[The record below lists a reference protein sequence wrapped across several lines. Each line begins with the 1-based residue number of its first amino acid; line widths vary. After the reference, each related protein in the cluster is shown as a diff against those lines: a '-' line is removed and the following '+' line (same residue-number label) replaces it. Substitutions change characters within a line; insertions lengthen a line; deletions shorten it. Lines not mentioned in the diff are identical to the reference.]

1 MSTNKKWES
10 ENIIDFVDDVQLYNH
25 DGEIETNILIR
36 EEARYLAKNLINKK
50 NLKELSKK
58 MKDSNDEFAN
68 SKDIENLNLNLDTN
82 NYLLSK
88 IQDKLND
95 YKKNSFE
102 NDIFNINDDEQ
113 SSNIS
118 DDSNQNNQQLND
130 IKNTLIQNNLNL
142 EKTFSSFENF
152 MNSALEKM
160 DSILNKKN
168 DQNDMLTFVEE
179 NGSNVND
186 EIDRIK
192 WDECFDN
199 ESDANH
205 DFRFESINTLMDEQ
219 SNFAIKQE
227 ELSRQLETLKDN
239 IQHLN
244 DINELQYGTL
254 SEKHALNIGEIQNE
268 INLLASK
275 FESLNQEIN
284 KIYSIWTEN
293 NSLLNNLEKLL
304 VELNNKND
312 ELLIDREVYIEELH
326 NKTID
331 NEKYINELLIQNED
345 LKNQFSNFSKQ
356 IGNISELKDEILVT
370 VDEKISNNNSLIEG
384 QLQQEFLNLKS
395 EMRDIS
401 IQTVETELSKR
412 NLLHLE
418 NILNQE
424 RIVDS
429 VLSSEIFNLALE
441 SKLNNIL
448 NNNEN
453 INFIK
458 NAFNNFD
465 VYKNQI
471 IDQITESDR
480 IRNIVSI
487 ESNNLINLLKT
498 DVMEKI
504 NDTKEYMYQKNF
516 ALNERIVDLE
526 HKINNISLDE
536 KEIYDMISSSEEIEN
551 IINDKLI
558 FIINEKL
565 NSIQDDISFINRKL
579 EEDLK
584 EYVDNNL
591 KNKVVSEVVNSDKMR
606 HIKNETL
613 QSVYSELLKRDEKIS
628 LHSEEILKN
637 YETLLENN
645 RILENLEKLII
656 KQVEEV
662 DGFRK
667 DKEDSIDLIME
678 KISDQK
684 ANIVDLQNKI
694 QDVITSEQFAN
705 NKSVDG
711 IDDIDKDIYE
721 NIKLMTLNLVKEEIK
736 KLNLIN
742 KEDASKE
749 ELISIDQK
757 DVQESDFFKNRIQ
770 DILSKLNQ
778 SYEPLDIKNDLV
790 NLNIKMD
797 DLKKEDENIN
807 NDEDDD
813 FSWFYEQELKNHKE
827 EKNIAK
833 QIGKKDNEIQYSY
846 ENIDYEELRNS
857 TENDYINHN
866 DFNRRK

>member
-1 MSTNKKWES
+1 MSTNKKWET
-10 ENIIDFVDDVQLYNH
+10 ENIIDFIDDVQFCDHNS
-25 DGEIETNILIR
+25 EIETNVLIR
-36 EEARYLAKNLINKK
+36 EEAQYLAKNLINKK
-50 NLKELSKK
+50 NLKDLSKK
-58 MKDSNDEFAN
+58 MKDSDNELVN

-88 IQDKLND
+88 IEDKLNN
-95 YKKNSFE
+95 YKNFGFE
-102 NDIFNINDDEQ
+102 KDIYDVNDDQE

-118 DDSNQNNQQLND
+118 NDSSQNDDQLND

-152 MNSALEKM
+152 MNNALEKM
-160 DSILNKKN
+160 DSILNKKSS
-168 DQNDMLTFVEE
+168 QNYSEPIFVEE
-179 NGSNVND
+179 HSTKLDGV
-186 EIDRIK
+186 EEIK
-192 WDECFDN
+192 WDECIGEEFETSNNDERL
-199 ESDANH
+199 ESLN
-205 DFRFESINTLMDEQ
+205 SLINEQ
-219 SNFAIKQE
+219 SNFASKQE
-227 ELSRQLETLKDN
+227 ELARQLDVLKDN
-239 IQHLN
+239 IEHLN
-244 DINELQYGTL
+244 NINELQYGTL
-254 SEKHALNIGEIQNE
+254 SEKHSLDIHELQNE
-268 INLLASK
+268 MNLFRNK
-275 FESLNQEIN
+275 FENLNLEIN

-304 VELNNKND
+304 IELNGKND

-345 LKNQFSNFSKQ
+345 LKHQFSNFSKQ
-356 IGNISELKDEILVT
+356 IDNISEFKDSLLDS
-370 VDEKISNNNSLIEG
+370 VDEKISKNNSLIDE
-384 QLQQEFLNLKS
+384 QLKQEFNSLRE
-395 EMRDIS
+395 EMKDIS
-401 IQTVETELSKR
+401 IQTVESELSKR

-418 NILNQE
+418 NILKQE
-424 RIVDS
+424 KIVDT
-429 VLSSEIFNLALE
+429 VLSSEVFNFALE

-448 NNNEN
+448 SNDQNNVLMKN
-453 INFIK
+453 IHNG
-458 NAFNNFD
+458 FD
-465 VYKNQI
+465 LYKNQI

-480 IRNIVSI
+480 IRNIISI
-487 ESNNLINLLKT
+487 EANNLVNLLKT
-498 DVMEKI
+498 DVTEKI

-565 NSIQDDISFINRKL
+565 NTIQDDISFINRKL

-591 KNKVVSEVVNSDKMR
+591 KNRVVSEVVNSDKMR

-628 LHSEEILKN
+628 FHGEEILKN

-645 RILENLEKLII
+645 RILENLEKLVI

-684 ANIVDLQNKI
+684 ANIIDLQNKI
-694 QDVITSEQFAN
+694 QDVISGEHLIG
-705 NKSVDG
+705 NKSIDG
-711 IDDIDKDIYE
+711 VEGIDKDIYE

-742 KEDASKE
+742 KDDASKVE
-749 ELISIDQK
+749 PIFANQNDEP
-757 DVQESDFFKNRIQ
+757 ESDFFKNRIQ

-778 SYEPLDIKNDLV
+778 SYEPLDVKKDLV
-790 NLNIKMD
+790 DLNIKMD
-797 DLKKEDENIN
+797 DLKKESDDSNAN
-807 NDEDDD
+807 DD

-833 QIGKKDNEIQYSY
+833 QIGEKDNEIKFSY

>member
-1 MSTNKKWES
+1 MSTNKKWDS
-10 ENIIDFVDDVQLYNH
+10 ENIIDFVDDVQLCNH
-25 DGEIETNILIR
+25 DNEIETNILIR
-36 EEARYLAKNLINKK
+36 EEAQYLAKNLINKK
-50 NLKELSKK
+50 NLRDLSKK
-58 MKDSNDEFAN
+58 MRESNDELVN
-68 SKDIENLNLNLDTN
+68 SRDIENLNLNLDTN

-88 IQDKLND
+88 IEDKLNN
-95 YKKNSFE
+95 YKNFNFE
-102 NDIFNINDDEQ
+102 KDVYSVNDDESSIISNDSDQ
-113 SSNIS
+113 SSE
-118 DDSNQNNQQLND
+118 QLND

-160 DSILNKKN
+160 DSILNKKSEEN
-168 DQNDMLTFVEE
+168 IQPIFVEE
-179 NGSNVND
+179 PISSNKSDGV
-186 EIDRIK
+186 EEIK
-192 WDECFDN
+192 WDECDEDEFDTN
-199 ESDANH
+199 NDE
-205 DFRFESINTLMDEQ
+205 RLESISKLMNEQ
-219 SNFAIKQE
+219 SNFVSKQE
-227 ELSRQLETLKDN
+227 ELARQLDALKDN
-239 IQHLN
+239 IEHLN
-244 DINELQYGTL
+244 SINELQYGTL
-254 SEKHALNIGEIQNE
+254 SEKHALDINEIQNE
-268 INLLASK
+268 INLFTNK
-275 FESLNQEIN
+275 FENLNQEIN

-293 NSLLNNLEKLL
+293 NSLLSNLERLL
-304 VELNNKND
+304 LELNNKND

-345 LKNQFSNFSKQ
+345 LKHQFSNFSKQ
-356 IGNISELKDEILVT
+356 IDSISEFKEELLT
-370 VDEKISNNNSLIEG
+370 SVDEKISKNNSLIDE
-384 QLQQEFLNLKS
+384 QLHQEFNLLKD
-395 EMRDIS
+395 EMKDIS
-401 IQTVETELSKR
+401 VQTVESELSKR

-424 RIVDS
+424 KIVDK

-441 SKLNNIL
+441 SKLNNLL
-448 NNNEN
+448 NNDQN
-453 INFIK
+453 IGYIK

-480 IRNIVSI
+480 IRNIISI
-487 ESNNLINLLKT
+487 EANNLINLLKT
-498 DVMEKI
+498 DISEKI

-536 KEIYDMISSSEEIEN
+536 KEIYDMISSSEEIEK

-645 RILENLEKLII
+645 RILENLEKLVI

-662 DGFRK
+662 DGFKK

-684 ANIVDLQNKI
+684 ANIIDLQNKI
-694 QDVITSEQFAN
+694 QDVITGEHIVN
-705 NKSVDG
+705 NKAIDG
-711 IDDIDKDIYE
+711 IEDIDSDIYE

-742 KEDASKE
+742 KDDASKE
-749 ELISIDQK
+749 QPIYINQNEEP
-757 DVQESDFFKNRIQ
+757 ESDFFKNRIQ

-778 SYEPLDIKNDLV
+778 SYEPLDVKKDLV
-790 NLNIKMD
+790 DLNIKMD
-797 DLKKEDENIN
+797 DLKKES
-807 NDEDDD
+807 DDLNANED

-827 EKNIAK
+827 EKNIAR
-833 QIGKKDNEIQYSY
+833 QIGEKDNEIKFSY
-846 ENIDYEELRNS
+846 ENIDYEGLRNS

>member
-1 MSTNKKWES
+1 MSTNKKWDS
-10 ENIIDFVDDVQLYNH
+10 ENIIDFVDDVQLCNH
-25 DGEIETNILIR
+25 DNEIETNILIR
-36 EEARYLAKNLINKK
+36 EEAQYLAKNLINKK
-50 NLKELSKK
+50 NLRDLSKK
-58 MKDSNDEFAN
+58 MRESNYELVN
-68 SKDIENLNLNLDTN
+68 SRDIENLNLNLDTN

-88 IQDKLND
+88 IEDKLNN
-95 YKKNSFE
+95 YKNFNFE
-102 NDIFNINDDEQ
+102 KDVYSVNDDESSIISNDSDQ
-113 SSNIS
+113 SSE
-118 DDSNQNNQQLND
+118 QLND

-160 DSILNKKN
+160 DSILNKKSEEN
-168 DQNDMLTFVEE
+168 IQPIFVEE
-179 NGSNVND
+179 PISSNKSDGV
-186 EIDRIK
+186 EEIK
-192 WDECFDN
+192 WDEYGENEFDTN
-199 ESDANH
+199 NDE
-205 DFRFESINTLMDEQ
+205 RLESISKLMNEQ
-219 SNFAIKQE
+219 SNFVSKQE
-227 ELSRQLETLKDN
+227 EFARQLDALKNN
-239 IQHLN
+239 IEHLN
-244 DINELQYGTL
+244 NINELQYGTL
-254 SEKHALNIGEIQNE
+254 SEKHALDINEIQNE
-268 INLLASK
+268 INLFTNK
-275 FESLNQEIN
+275 FENLNQEIN

-293 NSLLNNLEKLL
+293 NSLLSNLERLL
-304 VELNNKND
+304 LELNNKND

-345 LKNQFSNFSKQ
+345 LKHQFSNFSKQ
-356 IGNISELKDEILVT
+356 IDSISEFKEELLT
-370 VDEKISNNNSLIEG
+370 SVDEKISKNNSLIDE
-384 QLQQEFLNLKS
+384 QLQQEFNLLKD
-395 EMRDIS
+395 EMKDIS
-401 IQTVETELSKR
+401 VQTVESELNKR

-424 RIVDS
+424 RIVDE

-441 SKLNNIL
+441 SKLNNLL
-448 NNNEN
+448 NNDQN
-453 INFIK
+453 IGYIK

-480 IRNIVSI
+480 IRNIISI
-487 ESNNLINLLKT
+487 EANNLINLLKT
-498 DVMEKI
+498 DISEKI

-536 KEIYDMISSSEEIEN
+536 KEIYDMISSSEEIEK

-645 RILENLEKLII
+645 RILENLEKLVI

-684 ANIVDLQNKI
+684 ANIIDLQNKI
-694 QDVITSEQFAN
+694 QDVITGEHIVN
-705 NKSVDG
+705 NKAIDG
-711 IDDIDKDIYE
+711 VEDIDSDIYE

-742 KEDASKE
+742 KDDASKE
-749 ELISIDQK
+749 QPIYINQNEEP
-757 DVQESDFFKNRIQ
+757 ESDFFKNRIQ

-778 SYEPLDIKNDLV
+778 SYEPLDVKKDLV
-790 NLNIKMD
+790 DLNIKME
-797 DLKKEDENIN
+797 DLKKES
-807 NDEDDD
+807 DDLNANED

-827 EKNIAK
+827 EKNIAR
-833 QIGKKDNEIQYSY
+833 QIGEKDNEIKFSY
-846 ENIDYEELRNS
+846 ENIDYEGLRNS

>member
-1 MSTNKKWES
+1 MSTNKKWDS
-10 ENIIDFVDDVQLYNH
+10 ENIIDFVDDVQLCNH
-25 DGEIETNILIR
+25 DNEIETNILIR
-36 EEARYLAKNLINKK
+36 EEAQYLAKNLINKK
-50 NLKELSKK
+50 NLRDLSKK
-58 MKDSNDEFAN
+58 MRESNDELVN
-68 SKDIENLNLNLDTN
+68 SRDIENLNLNLDTN

-88 IQDKLND
+88 IQDKLNN
-95 YKKNSFE
+95 YKNFNFE
-102 NDIFNINDDEQ
+102 KDVYSVNDDESSIISNDSDQ
-113 SSNIS
+113 SSE
-118 DDSNQNNQQLND
+118 QLND

-160 DSILNKKN
+160 DSILNKKSEEN
-168 DQNDMLTFVEE
+168 IQPIFVEE
-179 NGSNVND
+179 PISSNKSDGV
-186 EIDRIK
+186 EEIK
-192 WDECFDN
+192 WDECGEDEFDTN
-199 ESDANH
+199 SDE
-205 DFRFESINTLMDEQ
+205 RLESISKLMNEQ
-219 SNFAIKQE
+219 SNFVSKQE
-227 ELSRQLETLKDN
+227 ELARQLDALKDN
-239 IQHLN
+239 IEHLN
-244 DINELQYGTL
+244 NINELQYGTL
-254 SEKHALNIGEIQNE
+254 SEKHALDINEIQNE
-268 INLLASK
+268 INLFTNK
-275 FESLNQEIN
+275 FENLNQEIN

-293 NSLLNNLEKLL
+293 NSLLSNLERLL
-304 VELNNKND
+304 LELNNKND

-345 LKNQFSNFSKQ
+345 LKHQFSNFSKQ
-356 IGNISELKDEILVT
+356 IDSISEFKEELLT
-370 VDEKISNNNSLIEG
+370 SVDEKISKNNSLIDE
-384 QLQQEFLNLKS
+384 QLHQEFNLLKD
-395 EMRDIS
+395 EMKDIS
-401 IQTVETELSKR
+401 VQTVESELSKR

-424 RIVDS
+424 RIVDK

-441 SKLNNIL
+441 SKLNNLL
-448 NNNEN
+448 NNDQN
-453 INFIK
+453 IGYIK

-480 IRNIVSI
+480 IRNIISI
-487 ESNNLINLLKT
+487 EANNLINLLKT
-498 DVMEKI
+498 DISEKI

-536 KEIYDMISSSEEIEN
+536 KEIYDMISSSEEIEK

-645 RILENLEKLII
+645 RILENLEKLVI

-684 ANIVDLQNKI
+684 ANIIDLQNKI
-694 QDVITSEQFAN
+694 QDVITGEHIVN
-705 NKSVDG
+705 NKAIDG
-711 IDDIDKDIYE
+711 VEDIDSDIYE

-736 KLNLIN
+736 KLNLVN
-742 KEDASKE
+742 KDDASKE
-749 ELISIDQK
+749 QAIYINQNEEP
-757 DVQESDFFKNRIQ
+757 ESDFFKNRIQ

-778 SYEPLDIKNDLV
+778 SYEPLDVKKDLV
-790 NLNIKMD
+790 DLNIKME
-797 DLKKEDENIN
+797 DLKKESDNLNANE
-807 NDEDDD
+807 D

-827 EKNIAK
+827 EKNIAR
-833 QIGKKDNEIQYSY
+833 QIGEKDNEIKFSY
-846 ENIDYEELRNS
+846 ENIDYEGLRNS

>member
-10 ENIIDFVDDVQLYNH
+10 ENIIDFVDDVQLCNH
-25 DGEIETNILIR
+25 DNEIETNILIR
-36 EEARYLAKNLINKK
+36 EEAQYLAKNLINKK
-50 NLKELSKK
+50 NLRDLSKK
-58 MKDSNDEFAN
+58 MRESNDELVN
-68 SKDIENLNLNLDTN
+68 SRDIENLNLNLDTN

-88 IQDKLND
+88 IEDKLNN
-95 YKKNSFE
+95 YKNFNFE
-102 NDIFNINDDEQ
+102 KDVYNVNDDE
-113 SSNIS
+113 SSIIS
-118 DDSNQNNQQLND
+118 NDSDQGSEQLND

-160 DSILNKKN
+160 DSILNKKSEEN
-168 DQNDMLTFVEE
+168 IQPIFVEE
-179 NGSNVND
+179 PISSNKSDGV
-186 EIDRIK
+186 EEIK
-192 WDECFDN
+192 WDECDEDEFDTN
-199 ESDANH
+199 NDE
-205 DFRFESINTLMDEQ
+205 RLESISKLMNEQ
-219 SNFAIKQE
+219 SNFVSKQE
-227 ELSRQLETLKDN
+227 ELARQLGALKDN
-239 IQHLN
+239 IEHLN
-244 DINELQYGTL
+244 NINELQYGTL
-254 SEKHALNIGEIQNE
+254 SEKHALDINEIQNE
-268 INLLASK
+268 INLFTNK
-275 FESLNQEIN
+275 FENLNQEIN

-293 NSLLNNLEKLL
+293 NSLLSNLERLL
-304 VELNNKND
+304 LELNNKND

-345 LKNQFSNFSKQ
+345 LKHQFSNFSKQ
-356 IGNISELKDEILVT
+356 IDSISEFKEELLT
-370 VDEKISNNNSLIEG
+370 SVDEKISKNNSLIDE
-384 QLQQEFLNLKS
+384 QLHQEFNLLKD
-395 EMRDIS
+395 EMKDIS
-401 IQTVETELSKR
+401 IQTVESELSKR

-424 RIVDS
+424 RIVDN

-441 SKLNNIL
+441 SKLNHLL
-448 NNNEN
+448 NNDQN
-453 INFIK
+453 IGYIK

-480 IRNIVSI
+480 IRNIISI
-487 ESNNLINLLKT
+487 EANNLINLLKT
-498 DVMEKI
+498 DISEKI

-536 KEIYDMISSSEEIEN
+536 KEIYDMISSSEEIEK

-637 YETLLENN
+637 YEALLENN
-645 RILENLEKLII
+645 RILENLEKLVI

-684 ANIVDLQNKI
+684 ANIIDLQNKI
-694 QDVITSEQFAN
+694 QDVITGEHLVN
-705 NKSVDG
+705 NKAIDSVE
-711 IDDIDKDIYE
+711 DIDSDIYE

-742 KEDASKE
+742 KDDASKE
-749 ELISIDQK
+749 QPIYINQNEEP
-757 DVQESDFFKNRIQ
+757 ESDFFKNRIQ

-778 SYEPLDIKNDLV
+778 SYEPLDVKKDLV
-790 NLNIKMD
+790 DLNIKME
-797 DLKKEDENIN
+797 DLKKES
-807 NDEDDD
+807 DDLNANED

-827 EKNIAK
+827 EKNIAR
-833 QIGKKDNEIQYSY
+833 QIGEKDNEIKFSY
-846 ENIDYEELRNS
+846 ENIDYEGLRNS

>member
-1 MSTNKKWES
+1 MSTNKKWDS
-10 ENIIDFVDDVQLYNH
+10 ENIIDFVDDVQLCNH
-25 DGEIETNILIR
+25 DNEIETNILIR
-36 EEARYLAKNLINKK
+36 EEAQYLAKNLINKK
-50 NLKELSKK
+50 NLRDLSKK
-58 MKDSNDEFAN
+58 MRESNDELVN
-68 SKDIENLNLNLDTN
+68 SRDIENLNLNLDTN

-88 IQDKLND
+88 IEDKLNN
-95 YKKNSFE
+95 YKNFNFE
-102 NDIFNINDDEQ
+102 KDVYSVNDDESSIISNDSDQ
-113 SSNIS
+113 SSE
-118 DDSNQNNQQLND
+118 QLND

-160 DSILNKKN
+160 DSILNKKSEEN
-168 DQNDMLTFVEE
+168 IQPIFVEE
-179 NGSNVND
+179 PISSNKSDGV
-186 EIDRIK
+186 EEIK
-192 WDECFDN
+192 WDECDEDEFDTN
-199 ESDANH
+199 NDE
-205 DFRFESINTLMDEQ
+205 RLESISKLMNEQ
-219 SNFAIKQE
+219 SNFVSKQE
-227 ELSRQLETLKDN
+227 ELARQLDALKDN
-239 IQHLN
+239 IEHLN
-244 DINELQYGTL
+244 NINELQYGTL
-254 SEKHALNIGEIQNE
+254 SEKHALDINEIQNE
-268 INLLASK
+268 INLFTNK
-275 FESLNQEIN
+275 FENLNQEIN

-293 NSLLNNLEKLL
+293 NSLLSNLERLL
-304 VELNNKND
+304 LELNNKND

-345 LKNQFSNFSKQ
+345 LKHQFSNFSKQ
-356 IGNISELKDEILVT
+356 IDSISEFKEELLT
-370 VDEKISNNNSLIEG
+370 SVDEKISKNNSLIDE
-384 QLQQEFLNLKS
+384 QLHQEFNLLKD
-395 EMRDIS
+395 EMKDIS
-401 IQTVETELSKR
+401 VQTVESELSKR

-424 RIVDS
+424 KIVDK

-441 SKLNNIL
+441 SKLNNLL
-448 NNNEN
+448 NNDQN
-453 INFIK
+453 IGYIK

-471 IDQITESDR
+471 VDQITESDR
-480 IRNIVSI
+480 IRNIISI
-487 ESNNLINLLKT
+487 EANNLINLLKT
-498 DVMEKI
+498 DISEKI

-536 KEIYDMISSSEEIEN
+536 KEIYDMISSSEEIEK

-645 RILENLEKLII
+645 RILENLEKLVI

-684 ANIVDLQNKI
+684 ANIIDLQNKI
-694 QDVITSEQFAN
+694 QDVITGEHIVN
-705 NKSVDG
+705 NKAIDG
-711 IDDIDKDIYE
+711 IEDIDSDIYE

-742 KEDASKE
+742 KDDASKQQPIYINQNE
-749 ELISIDQK
+749 EP
-757 DVQESDFFKNRIQ
+757 ESDFFKNRIQ

-778 SYEPLDIKNDLV
+778 SYEPLDVKKDLV
-790 NLNIKMD
+790 DLNIKMD
-797 DLKKEDENIN
+797 DLKKES
-807 NDEDDD
+807 DDLNANED

-827 EKNIAK
+827 EKNIAR
-833 QIGKKDNEIQYSY
+833 QIGEKDNEIKFSY
-846 ENIDYEELRNS
+846 ENIDYEGLRNS

>member
-10 ENIIDFVDDVQLYNH
+10 ENIIDFVDDVQLCNH
-25 DGEIETNILIR
+25 DNEIETNILIR
-36 EEARYLAKNLINKK
+36 EEAQYLAKNLINKK
-50 NLKELSKK
+50 NLRDLSKK
-58 MKDSNDEFAN
+58 MRESNDELVN
-68 SKDIENLNLNLDTN
+68 SRDIENLNLNLDTN

-88 IQDKLND
+88 IEDKLNN
-95 YKKNSFE
+95 YKNFNFE
-102 NDIFNINDDEQ
+102 KDVYNVNDDE
-113 SSNIS
+113 SSIIS
-118 DDSNQNNQQLND
+118 NDSDQGSEQLND

-160 DSILNKKN
+160 DSILNKKSEEN
-168 DQNDMLTFVEE
+168 IQPIFVEE
-179 NGSNVND
+179 PISSNKSDGV
-186 EIDRIK
+186 EEIK
-192 WDECFDN
+192 WDECDEDEFDTN
-199 ESDANH
+199 NDE
-205 DFRFESINTLMDEQ
+205 RLESISKLMNEQ
-219 SNFAIKQE
+219 SNFVSKQE
-227 ELSRQLETLKDN
+227 ELARQLGALKDN
-239 IQHLN
+239 IEHLN
-244 DINELQYGTL
+244 NINELQYGTL
-254 SEKHALNIGEIQNE
+254 SEKHSLDINEIQNE
-268 INLLASK
+268 INLFTNK
-275 FESLNQEIN
+275 FENLNQEIN

-293 NSLLNNLEKLL
+293 NSLLSNLERLL
-304 VELNNKND
+304 LELNNKND

-345 LKNQFSNFSKQ
+345 LKHQFSNFSKQ
-356 IGNISELKDEILVT
+356 IDSISEFKEELLT
-370 VDEKISNNNSLIEG
+370 SVDEKISKNNSLIDE
-384 QLQQEFLNLKS
+384 QLHQEFNLLKD
-395 EMRDIS
+395 EMKDIS
-401 IQTVETELSKR
+401 IQTVESELSKR

-424 RIVDS
+424 RIVDN

-441 SKLNNIL
+441 SKLNHLL
-448 NNNEN
+448 NNDQN
-453 INFIK
+453 IGYIK

-480 IRNIVSI
+480 IRNIISI
-487 ESNNLINLLKT
+487 EANNLINLLKT
-498 DVMEKI
+498 DISEKI

-536 KEIYDMISSSEEIEN
+536 KEIYDMISSSEEIEK

-645 RILENLEKLII
+645 RILENLEKLVI

-684 ANIVDLQNKI
+684 ANIIDLQNKI
-694 QDVITSEQFAN
+694 QDVITGEHLVN
-705 NKSVDG
+705 NKAIDSVE
-711 IDDIDKDIYE
+711 DIDSDIYE

-742 KEDASKE
+742 KDDASKE
-749 ELISIDQK
+749 QPIYINQNEEP
-757 DVQESDFFKNRIQ
+757 ESDFFKNRIQ

-778 SYEPLDIKNDLV
+778 SYEPLDVKKDLV
-790 NLNIKMD
+790 DLNIKME
-797 DLKKEDENIN
+797 DLKKES
-807 NDEDDD
+807 DDLNANED

-827 EKNIAK
+827 EKNIAR
-833 QIGKKDNEIQYSY
+833 QIGEKDNEIKFSY
-846 ENIDYEELRNS
+846 ENIDYEGLRNS

>member
-1 MSTNKKWES
+1 MSTNKKWDS
-10 ENIIDFVDDVQLYNH
+10 ENIIDFVDDVQLCNH
-25 DGEIETNILIR
+25 NNEIETNILIR
-36 EEARYLAKNLINKK
+36 EEAQYLAKNLINKK
-50 NLKELSKK
+50 NLRDLSKK
-58 MKDSNDEFAN
+58 MRESNDELVN
-68 SKDIENLNLNLDTN
+68 SRDIENLNLNLDTN

-88 IQDKLND
+88 IEDKLNN
-95 YKKNSFE
+95 YKNFNFE
-102 NDIFNINDDEQ
+102 KDVYSVNDDESSIISNDSDQ
-113 SSNIS
+113 SSE
-118 DDSNQNNQQLND
+118 QLND

-160 DSILNKKN
+160 DSILNKKSEEN
-168 DQNDMLTFVEE
+168 IQPIFVEE
-179 NGSNVND
+179 PISSNKSDGV
-186 EIDRIK
+186 EEIK
-192 WDECFDN
+192 WDECDEDEFDTN
-199 ESDANH
+199 NDE
-205 DFRFESINTLMDEQ
+205 RLESISKLMNEQ
-219 SNFAIKQE
+219 SNFVSKQE
-227 ELSRQLETLKDN
+227 ELARQLDALKDN
-239 IQHLN
+239 IEHLN
-244 DINELQYGTL
+244 SINELQYGTL
-254 SEKHALNIGEIQNE
+254 SEKHALDINEIQNE
-268 INLLASK
+268 INLFTNK
-275 FESLNQEIN
+275 FENLNQEIN

-293 NSLLNNLEKLL
+293 NSLLSNLERLL
-304 VELNNKND
+304 LELNNKND

-345 LKNQFSNFSKQ
+345 LKHQFSNFSKQ
-356 IGNISELKDEILVT
+356 IDSISEFKEELLT
-370 VDEKISNNNSLIEG
+370 SVDEKISKNNSLIDE
-384 QLQQEFLNLKS
+384 QLHQEFNLLKD
-395 EMRDIS
+395 EMKDIS
-401 IQTVETELSKR
+401 VQTVESELSKR

-424 RIVDS
+424 RIVDE

-441 SKLNNIL
+441 SKLNNLL
-448 NNNEN
+448 NNDQN
-453 INFIK
+453 IGYIK

-480 IRNIVSI
+480 IRNIISI
-487 ESNNLINLLKT
+487 EANNLINLLKT
-498 DVMEKI
+498 DISEKI

-536 KEIYDMISSSEEIEN
+536 KEIYDMISSSEEIEK

-645 RILENLEKLII
+645 RILENLEKLVI

-684 ANIVDLQNKI
+684 ANIIDLQNKI
-694 QDVITSEQFAN
+694 QDVITGEHIVN
-705 NKSVDG
+705 NKAINGVE
-711 IDDIDKDIYE
+711 DIDSDIYE

-742 KEDASKE
+742 KNDASKE
-749 ELISIDQK
+749 QPIYINQNEEP
-757 DVQESDFFKNRIQ
+757 ESDFFKNRIQ

-778 SYEPLDIKNDLV
+778 SYEPLDVKKDLV
-790 NLNIKMD
+790 DLNIKMD
-797 DLKKEDENIN
+797 DLKKES
-807 NDEDDD
+807 DDLNANED

-827 EKNIAK
+827 EKNIAR
-833 QIGKKDNEIQYSY
+833 QIGEKDNEIKFSY
-846 ENIDYEELRNS
+846 ENIDYEGLRNS

>member
-1 MSTNKKWES
+1 MSTNKKWDS
-10 ENIIDFVDDVQLYNH
+10 ENIIDFVDDVQLCNH
-25 DGEIETNILIR
+25 DNEIETNILIR
-36 EEARYLAKNLINKK
+36 EEAQYLAKNLINKK
-50 NLKELSKK
+50 NLRDLSKK
-58 MKDSNDEFAN
+58 MRESNDELVN
-68 SKDIENLNLNLDTN
+68 SRDIESLNLNLDTN

-88 IQDKLND
+88 IEDKLNN
-95 YKKNSFE
+95 YKNFNFE
-102 NDIFNINDDEQ
+102 KDVYSVNDDESSIISNDSDQ
-113 SSNIS
+113 SSE
-118 DDSNQNNQQLND
+118 QLND

-160 DSILNKKN
+160 DSILNKKSEEN
-168 DQNDMLTFVEE
+168 IQPIFVEE
-179 NGSNVND
+179 PISSNKSDGV
-186 EIDRIK
+186 EEIK
-192 WDECFDN
+192 WDESGEDEFDTN
-199 ESDANH
+199 NDE
-205 DFRFESINTLMDEQ
+205 RLESISKLMNEQ
-219 SNFAIKQE
+219 SNFVSKQE
-227 ELSRQLETLKDN
+227 ELARQLDALKDN
-239 IQHLN
+239 IEHLN
-244 DINELQYGTL
+244 NINELQYGTL
-254 SEKHALNIGEIQNE
+254 SEKHALDINEIQNE
-268 INLLASK
+268 INLFTNK
-275 FESLNQEIN
+275 FENLNQEIN

-293 NSLLNNLEKLL
+293 NSLLSNLERLL
-304 VELNNKND
+304 LELNNKND

-345 LKNQFSNFSKQ
+345 LKHQFSNFSKQ
-356 IGNISELKDEILVT
+356 IDSISEFKEELLT
-370 VDEKISNNNSLIEG
+370 SVDEKISKNNSLIDE
-384 QLQQEFLNLKS
+384 QLHQEFNLLKD
-395 EMRDIS
+395 EMKDIS
-401 IQTVETELSKR
+401 IQTVESELSKR

-424 RIVDS
+424 RIVDN

-441 SKLNNIL
+441 SKLNHLL
-448 NNNEN
+448 NNDQN
-453 INFIK
+453 IGYIK

-480 IRNIVSI
+480 IRNIISI
-487 ESNNLINLLKT
+487 EANNLINLLKT
-498 DVMEKI
+498 DISEKI

-536 KEIYDMISSSEEIEN
+536 KEIYDMISSSEEIEK

-645 RILENLEKLII
+645 RILENLEKLVI

-684 ANIVDLQNKI
+684 ANIIDLQNKI
-694 QDVITSEQFAN
+694 QDVITGEHIVN
-705 NKSVDG
+705 NKAIDG
-711 IDDIDKDIYE
+711 VEDIDSDIYE

-736 KLNLIN
+736 KLNLVN
-742 KEDASKE
+742 KDDASKE
-749 ELISIDQK
+749 QAIYINQNEEP
-757 DVQESDFFKNRIQ
+757 ESDFFKNRIQ

-778 SYEPLDIKNDLV
+778 SYEPLDVKKDLV
-790 NLNIKMD
+790 DLNIKME
-797 DLKKEDENIN
+797 DLKKESDNLNANE
-807 NDEDDD
+807 D

-827 EKNIAK
+827 EKNIAR
-833 QIGKKDNEIQYSY
+833 QIGEKDNEIKFSY
-846 ENIDYEELRNS
+846 ENIDYEGLRNS

>member
-1 MSTNKKWES
+1 MSTNKKWDS
-10 ENIIDFVDDVQLYNH
+10 ENIIDFVDDVQLCNH
-25 DGEIETNILIR
+25 DNEIETNILIR
-36 EEARYLAKNLINKK
+36 EEAQYLAKNLINKK
-50 NLKELSKK
+50 NLRDLSKK
-58 MKDSNDEFAN
+58 MRESNDELVN
-68 SKDIENLNLNLDTN
+68 SRDIENLNLNLDTN

-88 IQDKLND
+88 IEDKLNN
-95 YKKNSFE
+95 YKNFNFE
-102 NDIFNINDDEQ
+102 KDVYSVNDDESSIISNDSDQ
-113 SSNIS
+113 SSE
-118 DDSNQNNQQLND
+118 QLND

-160 DSILNKKN
+160 DSILNKKSKEN
-168 DQNDMLTFVEE
+168 IQPIFVEE
-179 NGSNVND
+179 PISSNKSDGV
-186 EIDRIK
+186 EEIK
-192 WDECFDN
+192 WDECDEDEFNTNND
-199 ESDANH
+199 E
-205 DFRFESINTLMDEQ
+205 RLESISKLMNEQ
-219 SNFAIKQE
+219 SNFVSKQE
-227 ELSRQLETLKDN
+227 EFARQLDALKNN
-239 IQHLN
+239 IEHLN
-244 DINELQYGTL
+244 NINELQYGTL
-254 SEKHALNIGEIQNE
+254 SEKHALDINEIQNE
-268 INLLASK
+268 INLFTNK
-275 FESLNQEIN
+275 FENLNQEIN

-293 NSLLNNLEKLL
+293 NSLLSNLERLL
-304 VELNNKND
+304 LELNNKND

-345 LKNQFSNFSKQ
+345 LKYQFSNFSKQ
-356 IGNISELKDEILVT
+356 IDSISEFKEELLT
-370 VDEKISNNNSLIEG
+370 SVDEKISKNNSLIVE
-384 QLQQEFLNLKS
+384 QLHQEFNLLKD
-395 EMRDIS
+395 EMKDIS
-401 IQTVETELSKR
+401 AQTVESELSKR

-424 RIVDS
+424 RIVDE

-441 SKLNNIL
+441 SKLNNLL
-448 NNNEN
+448 NNDQN
-453 INFIK
+453 IGYIK

-480 IRNIVSI
+480 IRNIISI
-487 ESNNLINLLKT
+487 EANNLINLLKT
-498 DVMEKI
+498 DISEKI

-536 KEIYDMISSSEEIEN
+536 KEIYDMISSSEEIEK

-645 RILENLEKLII
+645 RILENLEKLVI

-684 ANIVDLQNKI
+684 ANIIDLQNKI
-694 QDVITSEQFAN
+694 QDVITGEHIVN
-705 NKSVDG
+705 NKAIDG
-711 IDDIDKDIYE
+711 IEDIDSDIYE

-742 KEDASKE
+742 KDDASKQQPIYINQNE
-749 ELISIDQK
+749 EP
-757 DVQESDFFKNRIQ
+757 ESDFFKSRIQ

-778 SYEPLDIKNDLV
+778 SYEPLDVKKDLV
-790 NLNIKMD
+790 DLNIKME
-797 DLKKEDENIN
+797 DLKKES
-807 NDEDDD
+807 NDLNANED

-827 EKNIAK
+827 EKNIAR
-833 QIGKKDNEIQYSY
+833 QIGEKDNEIKFSY
-846 ENIDYEELRNS
+846 ENIDYEGLRNS

>member
-1 MSTNKKWES
+1 MSTNKKWDS
-10 ENIIDFVDDVQLYNH
+10 ENIIDFVDDVQLCNH
-25 DGEIETNILIR
+25 NNEIETNILIR
-36 EEARYLAKNLINKK
+36 EEAQYLAKNLINKK
-50 NLKELSKK
+50 NLRDLSKK
-58 MKDSNDEFAN
+58 MRESNDELVN
-68 SKDIENLNLNLDTN
+68 SRDIENLNLNLDTN

-88 IQDKLND
+88 IEDKLNN
-95 YKKNSFE
+95 YKNFNFE
-102 NDIFNINDDEQ
+102 KDVYSVNDDESSIISNDSDQ
-113 SSNIS
+113 SSE
-118 DDSNQNNQQLND
+118 QLND

-160 DSILNKKN
+160 DSILNKKSEEN
-168 DQNDMLTFVEE
+168 IQPIFVEE
-179 NGSNVND
+179 PISSNKSDGV
-186 EIDRIK
+186 EEIK
-192 WDECFDN
+192 WDECDEDEFDTN
-199 ESDANH
+199 NDE
-205 DFRFESINTLMDEQ
+205 RLESISKLMNEQ
-219 SNFAIKQE
+219 SNFVSKQE
-227 ELSRQLETLKDN
+227 ELARQLDALKDN
-239 IQHLN
+239 IEHLN
-244 DINELQYGTL
+244 SINELQYGTL
-254 SEKHALNIGEIQNE
+254 SEKHALDINEIQNE
-268 INLLASK
+268 INLFTNK
-275 FESLNQEIN
+275 FENLNQEIN

-293 NSLLNNLEKLL
+293 NSLLSNLERLL
-304 VELNNKND
+304 LELNNKND

-345 LKNQFSNFSKQ
+345 LKHQFSNFSKQ
-356 IGNISELKDEILVT
+356 IDSISEFKEELLT
-370 VDEKISNNNSLIEG
+370 SVDEKISKNNSLIDE
-384 QLQQEFLNLKS
+384 QLHQEFNLLKD
-395 EMRDIS
+395 EMKDIS
-401 IQTVETELSKR
+401 VQTVESELSKR

-424 RIVDS
+424 RIVDE

-441 SKLNNIL
+441 SKLNNLL
-448 NNNEN
+448 NNDQN
-453 INFIK
+453 IGYIK

-480 IRNIVSI
+480 IRNIISI
-487 ESNNLINLLKT
+487 EANNLINLLKT
-498 DVMEKI
+498 DISEKI

-536 KEIYDMISSSEEIEN
+536 KEIYDMISSSEEIEK

-645 RILENLEKLII
+645 RILENLEKLVI

-684 ANIVDLQNKI
+684 ANIIDLQNKI
-694 QDVITSEQFAN
+694 QDVITGEHIVN
-705 NKSVDG
+705 NKAIDG
-711 IDDIDKDIYE
+711 VEDIDSDIYE

-736 KLNLIN
+736 KLNLVN
-742 KEDASKE
+742 KDDASKE
-749 ELISIDQK
+749 QAIYINQNEEP
-757 DVQESDFFKNRIQ
+757 ESDFFKNRIQ

-778 SYEPLDIKNDLV
+778 SYEPLDVKKDLV
-790 NLNIKMD
+790 DLNIKME
-797 DLKKEDENIN
+797 DLKKESDNLNANE
-807 NDEDDD
+807 D

-827 EKNIAK
+827 EKNIAR
-833 QIGKKDNEIQYSY
+833 QIGEKDNEIKFSY
-846 ENIDYEELRNS
+846 ENIDYEGLRNS

>member
-1 MSTNKKWES
+1 MSTNKKWDS
-10 ENIIDFVDDVQLYNH
+10 ENIIDFVDDVQLCNH
-25 DGEIETNILIR
+25 DNEIETNILIR
-36 EEARYLAKNLINKK
+36 EEAQYLAKNLINKK
-50 NLKELSKK
+50 NLRDLSKK
-58 MKDSNDEFAN
+58 MRESNDELVN
-68 SKDIENLNLNLDTN
+68 SRDIENLNLNLDTN

-88 IQDKLND
+88 IEDKLNN
-95 YKKNSFE
+95 YKNFNFE
-102 NDIFNINDDEQ
+102 KDVYSVNDDESSIISNDSDQ
-113 SSNIS
+113 SSE
-118 DDSNQNNQQLND
+118 QLND

-160 DSILNKKN
+160 DSILNKKSKEN
-168 DQNDMLTFVEE
+168 IQPIFVEE
-179 NGSNVND
+179 PISSNKSDGV
-186 EIDRIK
+186 EEIK
-192 WDECFDN
+192 WDECDEDEFNTNND
-199 ESDANH
+199 E
-205 DFRFESINTLMDEQ
+205 RLESISKLMNEQ
-219 SNFAIKQE
+219 SNFVSKQE
-227 ELSRQLETLKDN
+227 EFARQLDALKNN
-239 IQHLN
+239 IEHLN
-244 DINELQYGTL
+244 NINELQYGTL
-254 SEKHALNIGEIQNE
+254 SEKHALDINEIQNE
-268 INLLASK
+268 INLFTNK
-275 FESLNQEIN
+275 FENLNQEIN

-293 NSLLNNLEKLL
+293 NSLLSNLERLL
-304 VELNNKND
+304 LELNNKND

-345 LKNQFSNFSKQ
+345 LKYQFSNFSKQ
-356 IGNISELKDEILVT
+356 IDSISEFKEELLT
-370 VDEKISNNNSLIEG
+370 SVDEKISKNNSLIVE
-384 QLQQEFLNLKS
+384 QLHQEFNLLKD
-395 EMRDIS
+395 EMKDIS
-401 IQTVETELSKR
+401 AQTVESELSKR

-424 RIVDS
+424 RIVDE

-441 SKLNNIL
+441 SKLNNLL
-448 NNNEN
+448 NNDQN
-453 INFIK
+453 IGYIK

-480 IRNIVSI
+480 IRNIISI
-487 ESNNLINLLKT
+487 EANNLINLLKT
-498 DVMEKI
+498 DISEKI

-536 KEIYDMISSSEEIEN
+536 KEIYDMISSSEEIEK

-645 RILENLEKLII
+645 RILENLEKLVI

-684 ANIVDLQNKI
+684 ANIIDLQNKI
-694 QDVITSEQFAN
+694 QDVITGEHIVN
-705 NKSVDG
+705 NKAIDG
-711 IDDIDKDIYE
+711 IEDIDSDIYE

-742 KEDASKE
+742 KDDASKQQPIYINQNE
-749 ELISIDQK
+749 EP
-757 DVQESDFFKNRIQ
+757 ESDFFKNRIQ

-778 SYEPLDIKNDLV
+778 SYEPLDVKKDLV
-790 NLNIKMD
+790 DLNIKME
-797 DLKKEDENIN
+797 DLKKES
-807 NDEDDD
+807 NDLNANED

-827 EKNIAK
+827 EKNIAR
-833 QIGKKDNEIQYSY
+833 QIGEKDNEIKFSY
-846 ENIDYEELRNS
+846 ENIDYEGLRNS

>member
-1 MSTNKKWES
+1 MSTNKKWDS
-10 ENIIDFVDDVQLYNH
+10 ENIIDFVDDVQLCNH
-25 DGEIETNILIR
+25 DNEIETNILIR
-36 EEARYLAKNLINKK
+36 EEAQYLAKNLINKK
-50 NLKELSKK
+50 NLRDLSKK
-58 MKDSNDEFAN
+58 MRESNDELVN
-68 SKDIENLNLNLDTN
+68 SRDIENLNLNLDTN

-88 IQDKLND
+88 IEDKLNN
-95 YKKNSFE
+95 YKNFNFE
-102 NDIFNINDDEQ
+102 KDVYSVNDDESSIISNDSDQ
-113 SSNIS
+113 SSE
-118 DDSNQNNQQLND
+118 QLND

-160 DSILNKKN
+160 DSILNKKSEEN
-168 DQNDMLTFVEE
+168 IQPIFVEE
-179 NGSNVND
+179 PISSNKSDGV
-186 EIDRIK
+186 EEIK
-192 WDECFDN
+192 WDECDEDEFDTN
-199 ESDANH
+199 NDE
-205 DFRFESINTLMDEQ
+205 RLESISKLMNEQ
-219 SNFAIKQE
+219 SNFVSKQE
-227 ELSRQLETLKDN
+227 DLARQLDALKDN
-239 IQHLN
+239 IEHLN
-244 DINELQYGTL
+244 NINELQYGTL
-254 SEKHALNIGEIQNE
+254 SEKHALDINEIQNE
-268 INLLASK
+268 INLFTNK
-275 FESLNQEIN
+275 FENLNQEIN

-293 NSLLNNLEKLL
+293 NSLLSNLERLL
-304 VELNNKND
+304 LDLNNKND
-312 ELLIDREVYIEELH
+312 ELLIDREVYIEVLH

-345 LKNQFSNFSKQ
+345 LKHQFSNFSKQ
-356 IGNISELKDEILVT
+356 IDSISEFKEELLT
-370 VDEKISNNNSLIEG
+370 SVDEKISKNNSLIDE
-384 QLQQEFLNLKS
+384 QLHQEFNLLKD
-395 EMRDIS
+395 EMKDIS
-401 IQTVETELSKR
+401 VQTVESELSKR

-424 RIVDS
+424 KIVDK

-441 SKLNNIL
+441 SKLNNLL
-448 NNNEN
+448 NNDQN
-453 INFIK
+453 IGYIK

-480 IRNIVSI
+480 IRNIISI
-487 ESNNLINLLKT
+487 EANNLINLLKT
-498 DVMEKI
+498 DISEKI

-536 KEIYDMISSSEEIEN
+536 KEIYDMISSSEEIEK

-645 RILENLEKLII
+645 RILENLEKLVI

-684 ANIVDLQNKI
+684 ANIIDLQNKI
-694 QDVITSEQFAN
+694 QDVITGEHIVN
-705 NKSVDG
+705 NKAIDG
-711 IDDIDKDIYE
+711 VEDIDSDIYE

-736 KLNLIN
+736 KLNLVN
-742 KEDASKE
+742 KDDASKE
-749 ELISIDQK
+749 QAIYINQNEEP
-757 DVQESDFFKNRIQ
+757 ESDFFKNRIQ

-778 SYEPLDIKNDLV
+778 SYEPLDVKKDLV
-790 NLNIKMD
+790 DLNIKME
-797 DLKKEDENIN
+797 DLKKESDNLNANE
-807 NDEDDD
+807 D

-827 EKNIAK
+827 EKNIAR
-833 QIGKKDNEIQYSY
+833 QIGEKDNEIKFSY
-846 ENIDYEELRNS
+846 ENIDYEGLRNS

>member
-1 MSTNKKWES
+1 MSTNKKWDS
-10 ENIIDFVDDVQLYNH
+10 ENIIDFVEDVQLCNH
-25 DGEIETNILIR
+25 DNEIETNILIR
-36 EEARYLAKNLINKK
+36 EEAQYLAKNLINKK
-50 NLKELSKK
+50 NLRDLSKK
-58 MKDSNDEFAN
+58 MRESNDELVN
-68 SKDIENLNLNLDTN
+68 SRDIENLNLNLDTN

-88 IQDKLND
+88 IQDKLNN
-95 YKKNSFE
+95 YKNFNFE
-102 NDIFNINDDEQ
+102 KDVYSVNDDESSIISNDSDQ
-113 SSNIS
+113 SSE
-118 DDSNQNNQQLND
+118 QLND

-160 DSILNKKN
+160 DSILNKKSEEN
-168 DQNDMLTFVEE
+168 IQPIFVEE
-179 NGSNVND
+179 PISSNKSDGV
-186 EIDRIK
+186 EEIK
-192 WDECFDN
+192 WDECGEDEFDTN
-199 ESDANH
+199 NDE
-205 DFRFESINTLMDEQ
+205 RLESISKLMNEQ
-219 SNFAIKQE
+219 SNFVSKQE
-227 ELSRQLETLKDN
+227 ELARQLDALKDN
-239 IQHLN
+239 IEHLN
-244 DINELQYGTL
+244 NINELQYGTL
-254 SEKHALNIGEIQNE
+254 SEKHALDINEIQNE
-268 INLLASK
+268 INLFTNK
-275 FESLNQEIN
+275 FENLNQEIN

-293 NSLLNNLEKLL
+293 NSLLSNLERLL
-304 VELNNKND
+304 LDLNNKND

-345 LKNQFSNFSKQ
+345 LKHQFSNFSKQ
-356 IGNISELKDEILVT
+356 IDSISEFKEELLT
-370 VDEKISNNNSLIEG
+370 SVDEKISKNNSLIDE
-384 QLQQEFLNLKS
+384 QLHQEFNLLKD
-395 EMRDIS
+395 EMKDIS
-401 IQTVETELSKR
+401 VQTVESELSKR

-424 RIVDS
+424 KIVDK

-441 SKLNNIL
+441 SKLNNLL
-448 NNNEN
+448 NNDQN
-453 INFIK
+453 IGYIK

-480 IRNIVSI
+480 IRNIISI
-487 ESNNLINLLKT
+487 EANNLINLLKT
-498 DVMEKI
+498 DISEKI

-536 KEIYDMISSSEEIEN
+536 KEIYDMISSSEEIEK

-645 RILENLEKLII
+645 RILENLEKLVI

-684 ANIVDLQNKI
+684 ANIIDLQNKI
-694 QDVITSEQFAN
+694 QDVITGEHIVN
-705 NKSVDG
+705 NKAIDG
-711 IDDIDKDIYE
+711 VEDIDSDIYE

-736 KLNLIN
+736 KLNLVN
-742 KEDASKE
+742 KDDASKE
-749 ELISIDQK
+749 QAIYINQNEEP
-757 DVQESDFFKNRIQ
+757 ESDFFKNRIQ

-778 SYEPLDIKNDLV
+778 SYEPLDVKKDLV
-790 NLNIKMD
+790 DLNIKMED
-797 DLKKEDENIN
+797 IKKESDNLNANE
-807 NDEDDD
+807 D

-827 EKNIAK
+827 EKNIAR
-833 QIGKKDNEIQYSY
+833 QIGEKDNEIKFSY
-846 ENIDYEELRNS
+846 ENIDYEGLRNS

>member
-1 MSTNKKWES
+1 MSTNKKWDS
-10 ENIIDFVDDVQLYNH
+10 ENIIDFVDDVQLCNH
-25 DGEIETNILIR
+25 NNEIETNILIR
-36 EEARYLAKNLINKK
+36 EEAQYLAKNLINKK
-50 NLKELSKK
+50 NLRDLSKK
-58 MKDSNDEFAN
+58 MRESNDELVN
-68 SKDIENLNLNLDTN
+68 SRDIENLNLNLDTN

-88 IQDKLND
+88 IEDKLNN
-95 YKKNSFE
+95 YKNFNFE
-102 NDIFNINDDEQ
+102 KDVYSVNDDESSIISNDSDQ
-113 SSNIS
+113 SSE
-118 DDSNQNNQQLND
+118 QLND

-160 DSILNKKN
+160 DSILNKKSEEN
-168 DQNDMLTFVEE
+168 IQPIFVEE
-179 NGSNVND
+179 PISSNKSDGV
-186 EIDRIK
+186 EEIK
-192 WDECFDN
+192 WDECDEDEFDTN
-199 ESDANH
+199 NDE
-205 DFRFESINTLMDEQ
+205 RLESISKLINEQ
-219 SNFAIKQE
+219 SNFVSKQE
-227 ELSRQLETLKDN
+227 ELARQLDALKNN
-239 IQHLN
+239 IEHLN
-244 DINELQYGTL
+244 NINELQYGTL
-254 SEKHALNIGEIQNE
+254 SEKHALDINEIQNE
-268 INLLASK
+268 INLFTNK
-275 FESLNQEIN
+275 FENLNQEIN

-293 NSLLNNLEKLL
+293 NSLLSNLERLL
-304 VELNNKND
+304 LESNNKND

-345 LKNQFSNFSKQ
+345 LKHQFSNFSKQ
-356 IGNISELKDEILVT
+356 IDSISEFKEELLT
-370 VDEKISNNNSLIEG
+370 SVDEKISKNNSLIDE
-384 QLQQEFLNLKS
+384 QLHQEFNLLKD
-395 EMRDIS
+395 EMKDIS
-401 IQTVETELSKR
+401 VQTVESELSKR

-424 RIVDS
+424 RIVDE

-441 SKLNNIL
+441 SKLNNLL
-448 NNNEN
+448 NNDQN
-453 INFIK
+453 IGYIK

-480 IRNIVSI
+480 IRNIISI
-487 ESNNLINLLKT
+487 EANNLINLLKT
-498 DVMEKI
+498 DISEKI

-536 KEIYDMISSSEEIEN
+536 KEIYDMISSSEEIEK

-645 RILENLEKLII
+645 RILENLEKLVI

-684 ANIVDLQNKI
+684 ANIIDLQNKI
-694 QDVITSEQFAN
+694 QDVITGEHIVN
-705 NKSVDG
+705 NKAIDG
-711 IDDIDKDIYE
+711 IEDIDSDIYE

-742 KEDASKE
+742 KDDASKQQPIYINQNE
-749 ELISIDQK
+749 EP
-757 DVQESDFFKNRIQ
+757 ESDFFKNRIQ

-778 SYEPLDIKNDLV
+778 SYEPLDVKKDLV
-790 NLNIKMD
+790 DLNIKME
-797 DLKKEDENIN
+797 DLKKES
-807 NDEDDD
+807 NDLNANED

-827 EKNIAK
+827 EKNIAR
-833 QIGKKDNEIQYSY
+833 QIGEKDNEIKFSY
-846 ENIDYEELRNS
+846 ENIDYEGLRNS